1 MELTY
6 QKVIIDRDP
15 TVKIPRDCAE
25 YEVEVLRNIHGAEFV
40 FVVDEHEVDVGD
52 LTAAEAY
59 NQLLRQ
65 YSQHPGAVH
74 EAYRSVKALARDSG
88 LPYAVGDETAAKA
101 QQSVRR
107 IGGQVAGSPVRL
119 VPNAPAPAP
128 AAAQDKAKKS
138 A

>member
-1 MELTY
+1 MHITF

-25 YEVEVLRNIHGAEFV
+25 YEVEVLRNIHGSEFV
-40 FVVDEHEVDVGD
+40 FVESEHEVDVGD

-65 YSQHPGAVH
+65 YSQHPEALH
-74 EAYRSVKALARDSG
+74 EAYRSVKALAKESG
-88 LPYAVGDETAAKA
+88 LPYSVGDETAAKA
-101 QQSVRR
+101 QQSVMR
-107 IGGQVAGSPVRL
+107 IGGVAQGSPVRL
-119 VPNAPAPAP
+119 VPPAPAP
-128 AAAQDKAKKS
+128 AAAAPAQAKKT